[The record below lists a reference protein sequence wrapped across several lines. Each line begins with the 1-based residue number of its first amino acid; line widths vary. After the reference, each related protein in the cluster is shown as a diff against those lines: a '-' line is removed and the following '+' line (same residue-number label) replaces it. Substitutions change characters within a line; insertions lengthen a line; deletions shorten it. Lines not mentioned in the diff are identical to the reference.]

1 MVTTSEHRWLGII
14 LTLIGILI
22 YLASKAFPNLPEGHP
37 GPGLFPSG
45 IAILLCICGVIL
57 FFTSSGQLQ
66 KSSKDQDFSN
76 IFRIAI
82 LFVTIGVFPILSNT
96 INFYIG
102 LFICISI
109 VAILFGIKWWRGLV
123 ISSLT
128 VLFIYL
134 LFAKLL
140 SVPL

>member
-14 LTLIGILI
+14 LTFIGILI
-22 YLASKAFPNLPEGHP
+22 YFAGRSFPNLPEGHP

-45 IAILLCICGVIL
+45 IAILLCICGIIL
-57 FFTSSGQLQ
+57 FFTRDRQPQ
-66 KSSKDQDFSN
+66 KSSEGQGFQN

-82 LFVTIGVFPILSNT
+82 LFVTIGVFPIISNT

-102 LFICISI
+102 LFICISV
-109 VAILFGIKWWRGLV
+109 VAILFGIKWWKGLV
-123 ISSLT
+123 ISSIT